1 MKNYTIKTIF
11 IAFLILLTNNT
22 FCIDIA
28 PLEKEN
34 LEQVEHVQHILEQD
48 LDTRYAIFE
57 EKNVGLESTMKYV
70 VSKNLVTLVA
80 KDDNVVIVGVIVYHT
95 KMSKIGSAIEWATSW
110 FSSKKTRYI
119 LILIVDQDC
128 RGKKIGTLLMKAPL
142 TDLYNHKITDIQLAV
157 NPKNTLGQ
165 AFYTKLGFKKGQYI
179 LYNLDISDGSFIEN

>member
-57 EKNVGLESTMKYV
+57 EKNGGLESTMKYV

-80 KDDNVVIVGVIVYHT
+80 KDDNGVIVGVIVYHT

-128 RGKKIGTLLMKAPL
+128 RGKKIGTLLMKAAL

-179 LYNLDISDGSFIEN
+179 LYNLDISDGSFLEN